1 MTMKKASRDVALRTL
16 VALAAALT
24 LPACN
29 SPAPPPPPGGPP
41 ANVSLVQLLANPTM
55 DQAVLVR
62 GYCGVAQDSAWL
74 FLTADDR
81 QLRNNF
87 NAVLL
92 ITSDTAELADCNGF
106 SEVAGQFK
114 YFQAFRGQIAVDS
127 ITPLLTAENAIR

>member
-1 MTMKKASRDVALRTL
+1 MTKAISEAAFRTL
-16 VALAAALT
+16 VVLGAAIS
-24 LPACN
+24 LPACK
-29 SPAPPPPPGGPP
+29 PAPDPGLTRGPP

-55 DQAVLVR
+55 NQAVLVR
-62 GYCGVAQDSAWL
+62 GYCGVVQDSAWL

-81 QLRNNF
+81 QVHNNF

-92 ITSDTAELADCNGF
+92 VTDDTADFSDCNGF